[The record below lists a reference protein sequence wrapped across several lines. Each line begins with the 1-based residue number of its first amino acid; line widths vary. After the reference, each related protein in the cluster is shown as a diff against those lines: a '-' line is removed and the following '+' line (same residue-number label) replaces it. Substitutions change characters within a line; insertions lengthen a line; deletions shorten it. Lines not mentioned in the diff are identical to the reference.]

1 MILQRLKPKKESNYQ
16 QQEIY
21 NKFMLSAYI

>member
-16 QQEIY
+16 QTEIY
-21 NKFMLSAYI
+21 NKFMLLAYL